1 MDLESET
8 PETTERP
15 THRLKDVKA
24 GDNSVQLLVSTL
36 DHIYDAECVE
46 AGQNA
51 WQVIGSWHEASVAEL
66 AKCLS
71 TRQAPGTQ
79 NRSGSSQGAGR
90 REFGGVGRR
99 LGDPGA
105 Q

>member
-1 MDLESET
+1 MDLESEALAAT
-8 PETTERP
+8 DRP
-15 THRLKDVKA
+15 THRLKDIKA
-24 GDNSVQLLVSTL
+24 GDNSVQLLVSTQ
-36 DHIYDAECVE
+36 DHVYDAESVE
-46 AGQNA
+46 AGA
-51 WQVIGSWHEASVAEL
+51 SSWQVIGSWHEASVAEL
-66 AKCLS
+66 AKCLG
-71 TRQAPGTQ
+71 TRQASGTQ